1 MFAGTLRMNLDPLEI
16 YSDDQLWN
24 VLKQVN
30 MKVYVENIEGK
41 LSHECLDGGENLS
54 IGQRQ
59 LICLARALL
68 KNSKVVVLDEATAAI
83 DQNTEESIY
92 SVIKFSFV
100 NSTVITI
107 AHRLDTIMDCDRY
120 RLRFI
125 LLLKG

>member
-16 YSDDQLWN
+16 YSDNQLWN
-24 VLKQVN
+24 VLEQVN
-30 MKVYVENIEGK
+30 MKEYAENIDGK

-68 KNSKVVVLDEATAAI
+68 KGSKVVVLDEATAAI

-92 SVIKFSFV
+92 NVIKTSFL

-107 AHRLDTIMDCDRY
+107 AHRLDTVMDCDR
-120 RLRFI
+120 
-125 LLLKG
+125 